1 MPTLPPS
8 NSRRRVAIFHNSA
21 PTLSTMR
28 QWCEMHGH
36 RVFTAQ
42 VSEMAMPHL
51 NVERLVMANHAEVIV
66 YDLAMPYESNW
77 DFLDVIRLLPAL
89 AGIPFVLTTD
99 NKVALEAVV
108 GTTEV
113 LQSPAS
119 QMTDTNCYAPSTPP
133 SSAQAINS
141 GQHQTIRHRDHARAP
156 RGWLW

>member
-1 MPTLPPS
+1 
-8 NSRRRVAIFHNSA
+8 
-21 PTLSTMR
+21 MR

-77 DFLDVIRLLPAL
+77 EFLDVIRLLPAL

-113 LQSPAS
+113 LQITGKPDDRHELLRAIDTAVIRPGDQLRPAS
-119 QMTDTNCYAPSTPP
+119 NHST
-133 SSAQAINS
+133 
-141 GQHQTIRHRDHARAP
+141 
-156 RGWLW
+156 